1 MLMCWRLELLAV
13 VQTLLV
19 FKTNFRAVGLN
30 HGKLGATK
38 RATGIGLLEI
48 SQKLVVE
55 TEVINSFQTANSIKV
70 DSSKLY
76 ITKVETT
83 KL

>member
-1 MLMCWRLELLAV
+1 M
-13 VQTLLV
+13 
-19 FKTNFRAVGLN
+19 GLN
-30 HGKLGATK
+30 HSKLGANK

-55 TEVINSFQTANSIKV
+55 TKVINSFQTANSIKV

-76 ITKVETT
+76 ITKVETS